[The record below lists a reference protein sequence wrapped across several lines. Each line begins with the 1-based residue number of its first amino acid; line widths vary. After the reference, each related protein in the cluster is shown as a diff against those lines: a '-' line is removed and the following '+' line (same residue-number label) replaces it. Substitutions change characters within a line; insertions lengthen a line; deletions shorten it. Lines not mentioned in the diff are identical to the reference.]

1 MVVSKPLSKKIWIM
15 FARQRT
21 KCRQALAKQERAAL
35 VVLLKLAVG
44 LRKARLIPL
53 IFIMKK

>member
-35 VVLLKLAVG
+35 VVLLKLVVG
-44 LRKARLIPL
+44 LREALLIRP
-53 IFIMKK
+53 ISTMQK